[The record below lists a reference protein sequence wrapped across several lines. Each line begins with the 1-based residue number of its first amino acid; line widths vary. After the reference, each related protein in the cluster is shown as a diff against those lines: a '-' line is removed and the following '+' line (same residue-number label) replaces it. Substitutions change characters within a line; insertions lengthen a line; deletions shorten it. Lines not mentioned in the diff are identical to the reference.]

1 MSLHHRPA
9 TAAGNDAAQVPSRTA
24 HTQPSLHRRAILWL
38 LALGVLL
45 APQTLVA
52 GGKPEDLLKGQLLI
66 SDSSFPLK
74 WTSPGEYAS
83 RLKKLHKSSL
93 FYDKKTGKLTI
104 YYAAFFAQP
113 VNDVQVNFVIYDI
126 TSGANA
132 KVKKGAWEAFLGR
145 KGERAI
151 FNSVELDK
159 EDIEMNKK
167 YLFAIES
174 GRQIIA
180 KGELTLRGEPPKYSG
195 KVEFSEEDTKKKE

>member
-1 MSLHHRPA
+1 MTQLVGNSLPA
-9 TAAGNDAAQVPSRTA
+9 SVRSASLSR
-24 HTQPSLHRRAILWL
+24 R
-38 LALGVLL
+38 LALRVLAL
-45 APQTLVA
+45 CLLVLPGTLRA
-52 GGKPEDLLKGQLLI
+52 AAKPEDILKGQLII

-74 WTSPGEYAS
+74 WTSAAEYAS

-126 TSGANA
+126 TNGANA
-132 KVKKGAWEAFLGR
+132 KAKKGAWEAFLGR
-145 KGERAI
+145 KGERAL

-180 KGELTLRGEPPKYSG
+180 KGEITLRGELPKYSG

>member
-1 MSLHHRPA
+1 MTQLVGNSLPA
-9 TAAGNDAAQVPSRTA
+9 SVRSASLSR
-24 HTQPSLHRRAILWL
+24 R
-38 LALGVLL
+38 LALRVLAL
-45 APQTLVA
+45 CLLVLPGTLRA
-52 GGKPEDLLKGQLLI
+52 AAKPEDILKGQLII

-74 WTSPGEYAS
+74 WTSAAEYAS

-126 TSGANA
+126 TDGANA
-132 KVKKGAWEAFLGR
+132 KAKKGAWEAFLGR

-174 GRQIIA
+174 RRVIIA
-180 KGELTLRGEPPKYSG
+180 KGEVTLRGEAPKYSG
-195 KVEFSEEDTKKKE
+195 KVDFSEEDTKKKE

>member
-1 MSLHHRPA
+1 MTQLVGNSLPA
-9 TAAGNDAAQVPSRTA
+9 SVRSASLSRR
-24 HTQPSLHRRAILWL
+24 LVLRV
-38 LALGVLL
+38 LALCLLVL
-45 APQTLVA
+45 PGTLRA
-52 GGKPEDLLKGQLLI
+52 AAKPEDILKGQLII

-74 WTSPGEYAS
+74 WTSAAEYAS

-126 TSGANA
+126 TNGANA
-132 KVKKGAWEAFLGR
+132 KAKKGAWEAFLGR
-145 KGERAI
+145 KGERAL

-174 GRQIIA
+174 RRVIIA
-180 KGELTLRGEPPKYSG
+180 KGEVTLRGEAPKYSG
-195 KVEFSEEDTKKKE
+195 KVDFSEEDTKKKE

>member
-1 MSLHHRPA
+1 MSQHPRSACPAAPSAHAALPRP
-9 TAAGNDAAQVPSRTA
+9 TAGRRT
-24 HTQPSLHRRAILWL
+24 L
-38 LALGVLL
+38 LKALLCGLVL
-45 APQTLVA
+45 APSVVSA
-52 GGKPEDLLKGQLLI
+52 AAKPEDLLKGQMFI

-74 WTSPGEYAS
+74 WTSAGEYAS
-83 RLKKLHKSSL
+83 RLKKLHKPSL

-126 TSGANA
+126 TGGANA

-174 GRQIIA
+174 ARVIIA
-180 KGELTLRGEPPKYSG
+180 KGEMLLRGEAPKYSG
-195 KVEFSEEDTKKKE
+195 KVDFSEEDTKKKE

>member
-1 MSLHHRPA
+1 MTKLVAKALPA
-9 TAAGNDAAQVPSRTA
+9 VVRSE
-24 HTQPSLHRRAILWL
+24 QPNLTRRLVLRL
-38 LALGVLL
+38 LALCLLVL
-45 APQTLVA
+45 PGTLHA
-52 GGKPEDLLKGQLLI
+52 AAKPEDILKGQLI
-66 SDSSFPLK
+66 INDSSFPLK
-74 WTSPGEYAS
+74 WTSAAEYAS

-126 TSGANA
+126 TNGANA

-145 KGERAI
+145 KGERAL

-174 GRQIIA
+174 GRTIIA
-180 KGELTLRGEPPKYSG
+180 KGEITLRGELPKYSG

>member
-1 MSLHHRPA
+1 MSQPPRSACVADNRTHDALPRPS
-9 TAAGNDAAQVPSRTA
+9 VSRR
-24 HTQPSLHRRAILWL
+24 SLLKGL
-38 LALGVLL
+38 LFGLLL
-45 APQTLVA
+45 APSVTSA
-52 GGKPEDLLKGQLLI
+52 AAKPEDLLKGQLLI

-74 WTSPGEYAS
+74 WTSAGEYVS
-83 RLKKLHKSSL
+83 RLKKLNKSSL

-126 TSGANA
+126 TNGPSA

-145 KGERAI
+145 KGERAL
-151 FNSVELDK
+151 FNSVEIDK

-174 GRQIIA
+174 KSKIIA
-180 KGELTLRGEPPKYSG
+180 KGEITLRGELPKYSG

>member
-1 MSLHHRPA
+1 M
-9 TAAGNDAAQVPSRTA
+9 
-24 HTQPSLHRRAILWL
+24 
-38 LALGVLL
+38 
-45 APQTLVA
+45 
-52 GGKPEDLLKGQLLI
+52 
-66 SDSSFPLK
+66 
-74 WTSPGEYAS
+74 
-83 RLKKLHKSSL
+83 
-93 FYDKKTGKLTI
+93 
-104 YYAAFFAQP
+104 
-113 VNDVQVNFVIYDI
+113 QVNFVIYDI

>member
-1 MSLHHRPA
+1 MTQLVGNSLPA
-9 TAAGNDAAQVPSRTA
+9 SVRSASLSRR
-24 HTQPSLHRRAILWL
+24 LVLRV
-38 LALGVLL
+38 LALCLLVL
-45 APQTLVA
+45 PGTLRA
-52 GGKPEDLLKGQLLI
+52 AAKPEDILKGQLII

-74 WTSPGEYAS
+74 WTSAAEYAS

-126 TSGANA
+126 TNGANA
-132 KVKKGAWEAFLGR
+132 KAKKGAWEAFLGR
-145 KGERAI
+145 KGERAL

-180 KGELTLRGEPPKYSG
+180 KGEITLRGELPKYSG

>member
-1 MSLHHRPA
+1 MTEPHALPVKRQPTFPTPTHTRSLPRRLLRA
-9 TAAGNDAAQVPSRTA
+9 MALCLLLLPSA
-24 HTQPSLHRRAILWL
+24 L
-38 LALGVLL
+38 LA
-45 APQTLVA
+45 
-52 GGKPEDLLKGQLLI
+52 GKAPEDLLQGSLLI

-93 FYDKKTGKLTI
+93 NYDKKTGKLTV
-104 YYAAFFAQP
+104 YYAAFFQYP

>member
-1 MSLHHRPA
+1 MTQLVGNSLPA
-9 TAAGNDAAQVPSRTA
+9 SVRSASLSRR
-24 HTQPSLHRRAILWL
+24 LVLRV
-38 LALGVLL
+38 LALCLLVL
-45 APQTLVA
+45 PGTLRA
-52 GGKPEDLLKGQLLI
+52 AAKPEDILKGQLII

-74 WTSPGEYAS
+74 WTSAAEYAS

-126 TSGANA
+126 TDGANA
-132 KVKKGAWEAFLGR
+132 KAKKGAWEAFLGR

-174 GRQIIA
+174 RRVIIA
-180 KGELTLRGEPPKYSG
+180 KGEVTLRGEAPKYSG
-195 KVEFSEEDTKKKE
+195 KVDFSEEDTKKKE

>member
-1 MSLHHRPA
+1 MTKLVAKALPA
-9 TAAGNDAAQVPSRTA
+9 VVRSEKPNLT
-24 HTQPSLHRRAILWL
+24 RRLVLRL
-38 LALGVLL
+38 LALCLLVL
-45 APQTLVA
+45 PGTLHA
-52 GGKPEDLLKGQLLI
+52 AAKPEDILKGQLI
-66 SDSSFPLK
+66 INDSSFPLK
-74 WTSPGEYAS
+74 WTSAAEYAS

-126 TSGANA
+126 TNGANA
-132 KVKKGAWEAFLGR
+132 KAKKGAWEAFLGR
-145 KGERAI
+145 KGERAL

-174 GRQIIA
+174 GRTIIA
-180 KGELTLRGEPPKYSG
+180 KGEITLRGELPKYSG

>member
-1 MSLHHRPA
+1 MTKLVAKALPA
-9 TAAGNDAAQVPSRTA
+9 VVRSE
-24 HTQPSLHRRAILWL
+24 QPNLTRRLVLRL
-38 LALGVLL
+38 LALCLLVL
-45 APQTLVA
+45 PGTLHA
-52 GGKPEDLLKGQLLI
+52 AAKPEDILKGQLI
-66 SDSSFPLK
+66 INDSSFPLK
-74 WTSPGEYAS
+74 WTSAAEYAS

-126 TSGANA
+126 TNGANA
-132 KVKKGAWEAFLGR
+132 KAKKGAWEAFLGR
-145 KGERAI
+145 KGERAL

-180 KGELTLRGEPPKYSG
+180 KGEITLRGELPKYSG

>member
-1 MSLHHRPA
+1 MSQPPRSACVADNRTHDALPRPS
-9 TAAGNDAAQVPSRTA
+9 VSRR
-24 HTQPSLHRRAILWL
+24 SLLKGL
-38 LALGVLL
+38 LFGLLL
-45 APQTLVA
+45 APSVTSA
-52 GGKPEDLLKGQLLI
+52 AAKPEDLLKGQLLI

-74 WTSPGEYAS
+74 WTSAGEYVS
-83 RLKKLHKSSL
+83 RLKKLNKSSL

-126 TSGANA
+126 TDGANA
-132 KVKKGAWEAFLGR
+132 KAKKGAWEAFLGR

-151 FNSVELDK
+151 FNSVELDE

-174 GRQIIA
+174 RRVIIA
-180 KGELTLRGEPPKYSG
+180 KGEVTLRGEAPKYSG
-195 KVEFSEEDTKKKE
+195 KVDFSEEDTKKKE

>member
-1 MSLHHRPA
+1 MTEPHALPLKRQPTFPTPTHTRSLPRRLLLRA
-9 TAAGNDAAQVPSRTA
+9 MVLCLLLLPSA
-24 HTQPSLHRRAILWL
+24 L
-38 LALGVLL
+38 LA
-45 APQTLVA
+45 
-52 GGKPEDLLKGQLLI
+52 GKAPEDLLQGSLLI

-93 FYDKKTGKLTI
+93 NYDKKPGKLPV
-104 YYAAFFAQP
+104 YYAAFFQYP

-126 TSGANA
+126 TNGPSA

-145 KGERAI
+145 KGERAL
-151 FNSVELDK
+151 FNSVEIDK

-174 GRQIIA
+174 KSKIIA
-180 KGELTLRGEPPKYSG
+180 KGEITLRGELPKYSG

>member
-1 MSLHHRPA
+1 MSQPPRSACVADNRTHDALPRPS
-9 TAAGNDAAQVPSRTA
+9 VSRR
-24 HTQPSLHRRAILWL
+24 SLLKGL
-38 LALGVLL
+38 LFGLLL
-45 APQTLVA
+45 APSVTSA
-52 GGKPEDLLKGQLLI
+52 AAKPEDLLKGQLLI

-74 WTSPGEYAS
+74 WTSAGEYVS
-83 RLKKLHKSSL
+83 RLKKLNKSSL

-126 TSGANA
+126 TDGANA
-132 KVKKGAWEAFLGR
+132 KAKKGAWEAFLGR

-174 GRQIIA
+174 RRVIIA
-180 KGELTLRGEPPKYSG
+180 KGEVTLRGEAPKYSG
-195 KVEFSEEDTKKKE
+195 KVDFSEEDTKKKE

>member
-1 MSLHHRPA
+1 MSQPPRSACVADNRTHDALPRPS
-9 TAAGNDAAQVPSRTA
+9 VSRR
-24 HTQPSLHRRAILWL
+24 SLLKGL
-38 LALGVLL
+38 LFGLLL
-45 APQTLVA
+45 APSVTSA
-52 GGKPEDLLKGQLLI
+52 AAKPEDLLKGQLLI

-74 WTSPGEYAS
+74 WTSAGEYVS
-83 RLKKLHKSSL
+83 RLKKLNKSSL

-126 TSGANA
+126 TDGANA
-132 KVKKGAWEAFLGR
+132 KAKKGAWEAFLGR

-180 KGELTLRGEPPKYSG
+180 KGEITLRGELPKY
-195 KVEFSEEDTKKKE
+195 

>member
-1 MSLHHRPA
+1 MSQPPRSACVADNRTHDALPRPS
-9 TAAGNDAAQVPSRTA
+9 VSRR
-24 HTQPSLHRRAILWL
+24 SLLKGL
-38 LALGVLL
+38 LFGLLL
-45 APQTLVA
+45 APSVTSA
-52 GGKPEDLLKGQLLI
+52 AAKPEDLLKGQLLI

-74 WTSPGEYAS
+74 WTSAGEYVS
-83 RLKKLHKSSL
+83 RLKKLNKSSL

-126 TSGANA
+126 TDGANA
-132 KVKKGAWEAFLGR
+132 KAKKGAWEAFLGR

-174 GRQIIA
+174 RRVIIA
-180 KGELTLRGEPPKYSG
+180 KGEVTLRGELPKYSG

>member
-1 MSLHHRPA
+1 MSQPPRSACVADHRA
-9 TAAGNDAAQVPSRTA
+9 HDALPRPSVSRR
-24 HTQPSLHRRAILWL
+24 SLLKGL
-38 LALGVLL
+38 LFGLLL
-45 APQTLVA
+45 APSVVSA
-52 GGKPEDLLKGQLLI
+52 AAKPEDILKGQLLI

-74 WTSPGEYAS
+74 WTSAGEYAS

-126 TSGANA
+126 TDGANA

-145 KGERAI
+145 KGERVI

-174 GRQIIA
+174 RHVIIA
-180 KGELTLRGEPPKYSG
+180 KGEMTLRGEAPKYSG
-195 KVEFSEEDTKKKE
+195 KVDFSEEDTKKKE

>member
-1 MSLHHRPA
+1 MTKLVAKALPA
-9 TAAGNDAAQVPSRTA
+9 VVRSEKPNLT
-24 HTQPSLHRRAILWL
+24 RRLVLRL
-38 LALGVLL
+38 LALCLLVL
-45 APQTLVA
+45 PGTLHA
-52 GGKPEDLLKGQLLI
+52 AAKPEDLLKGQLI
-66 SDSSFPLK
+66 INDASFPLK
-74 WTSPGEYAS
+74 WTSAAEYAS

-126 TSGANA
+126 TNGANA

-145 KGERAI
+145 KGERAL

-167 YLFAIES
+167 YMFAIES
-174 GRQIIA
+174 GRTIIA
-180 KGELTLRGEPPKYSG
+180 KGEITLRGELPKYSG

>member
-1 MSLHHRPA
+1 MTEPHALPLKRQPTFPTPTHTRSLPRRLLRA
-9 TAAGNDAAQVPSRTA
+9 MALCLLLLPSA
-24 HTQPSLHRRAILWL
+24 L
-38 LALGVLL
+38 LA
-45 APQTLVA
+45 
-52 GGKPEDLLKGQLLI
+52 GKAPEDLLQGSLLI

-93 FYDKKTGKLTI
+93 NYDKKTGKLTV
-104 YYAAFFAQP
+104 YYAAFFQYP

-126 TSGANA
+126 TNGPSA

-145 KGERAI
+145 KGERAL
-151 FNSVELDK
+151 FNSVEIDK

-174 GRQIIA
+174 KSKIIA
-180 KGELTLRGEPPKYSG
+180 KGEITLRGELPKYSG

>member
-1 MSLHHRPA
+1 VSRRSLLK
-9 TAAGNDAAQVPSRTA
+9 G
-24 HTQPSLHRRAILWL
+24 L
-38 LALGVLL
+38 LFGLLL
-45 APQTLVA
+45 APSVTSA
-52 GGKPEDLLKGQLLI
+52 AAKPEDLLKGQLLI

-74 WTSPGEYAS
+74 WTSAGEYVS
-83 RLKKLHKSSL
+83 RLKKLNKSSL

-126 TSGANA
+126 TDGANA
-132 KVKKGAWEAFLGR
+132 KAKKGAWEAFLGR

-174 GRQIIA
+174 RRVIIA
-180 KGELTLRGEPPKYSG
+180 KGEVTLRGEAPKYSG
-195 KVEFSEEDTKKKE
+195 KVDFSEEDTKKKE